1 MDAQLTVRIPKHLRE
16 ALDRASQAAGLR
28 NSDLVRRALQRYLAL
43 PDEREKRPAERVRD
57 LIGCLDSGVP
67 DLAENQRAYI
77 IESLTSGE

>member
-16 ALDRASQAAGLR
+16 ALDRASQAAGLK
-28 NSDLVRRALQRYLAL
+28 NSDLVRRVLQSYLAL